1 MSLDLVVKSAVR
13 EVVREEIRAALA
25 ELKLTA
31 ADQFQT
37 YDEAA
42 AFVGC
47 CVTTITGWTKDKDH
61 PLPTYGRGRTIRVL
75 RSEVIAAMARA
86 PRDADEDSDEFVE
99 RLMAKRRR

>member
-1 MSLDLVVKSAVR
+1 MSIDLVVKGAVR

-47 CVTTITGWTKDKDH
+47 CVTTITGWTKEGALK
-61 PLPTYGRGRTIRVL
+61 TYGRGRTIRVL
-75 RSEVIAAMARA
+75 RSEVIAAMART
-86 PRDADEDSDEFVE
+86 PPVTEEESDEFVE
-99 RLMAKRRR
+99 RLLAKRRR

>member
-31 ADQFQT
+31 ADQFMT
-37 YDEAA
+37 YGEAA

-47 CVTTITGWTKDKDH
+47 CVATVTKWVQDGALKS
-61 PLPTYGRGRTIRVL
+61 YGRERTIRVL
-75 RSEVIAAMARA
+75 RSELIAAMELQEQTQAET
-86 PRDADEDSDEFVE
+86 PDQVVE